1 MLPIWRL
8 YDKSYDNPDSIKV
21 IFRNDGEI
29 NLNKI
34 KEFKNIEGFRAKRSS
49 RIIKLPLKMT
59 NDLAYF
65 LGVIV
70 GDGYVKMLKRIKG
83 GFYWEIVVTGI
94 KDYID
99 YLARLTKILF
109 NYKPSVTKDK
119 RRENSFILRISSMII
134 FRYLTRIFGFH
145 PGEKSGNIPE
155 IKFVCDKPILFKNYL
170 AGLIDTDGYVNKKYA
185 SLVQKD
191 KNFLQYIKI
200 KSKKLLDFE
209 FSGPSVNRRINNEVV
224 GWWIITRHVKRFNNL
239 IPLRYR
245 YMPS

>member
-1 MLPIWRL
+1 
-8 YDKSYDNPDSIKV
+8 V
-21 IFRNDGEI
+21 IFRNDSEI

-94 KDYID
+94 KDYIN
-99 YLARLTKILF
+99 YLAQLTKILF

-134 FRYLTRIFGFH
+134 FRYLTRIFGFNS
-145 PGEKSGNIPE
+145 GEKSGNIPK
-155 IKFVCDKPILFKNYL
+155 IKFVYDNASLFKSYL
-170 AGLIDTDGYVNKKYA
+170 AGLIDTDGYVNGKYA
-185 SLVQKD
+185 ALVQKD
-191 KNFLQYIKI
+191 KKFLEII
-200 KSKKLLDFE
+200 RTKSRELLSFE
-209 FSGPSVNRRINNEVV
+209 FSRTLVNRRINNQVV
-224 GWWIITRHVKRFNNL
+224 GWWIITRQVKLFND
-239 IPLRYR
+239 IVPLRYR
-245 YMPS
+245 CMPS